1 MLTPLLLA
9 LAFIDPPAIPGAMA
23 PHMASTNE
31 GVLLSWLEPAAPEG
45 DSMVMRL
52 QLSTFDGNQ
61 WSPPAT
67 VVQRNDFFANWADV
81 PVVVRGDEAWTATW
95 LQKSGS
101 GTYAYDIAIA
111 RSLDGSTWTHLG
123 TLNDD
128 RTMSEHGFVSLV
140 LDQDGVHAF
149 WLDGREMTN
158 DAHDHGHG
166 SGVMNLRTA
175 MITDRVGES
184 RVIDDMV
191 CECCPTAAA
200 STPSG
205 PIVLVRDRTR
215 EEVRDIELLR
225 ASNNYEPGTM
235 LHSDEWSIAGCPVNG
250 PALDTRGSDVA
261 AAWFTGA
268 PDRAGVWVAFS
279 ADSGATFDTP
289 IQVDGD
295 GAIGRVDLVLLPDGR
310 AAISWI
316 RSHDEVG
323 SVMLRTMG
331 RDGAA
336 QPARKIVAIEGNR
349 RSGIP
354 RIAMAPNAPDRL
366 LIAWTGVQDDATR
379 LRTAVVP
386 VNATDKHEA
395 E

>member
-1 MLTPLLLA
+1 M
-9 LAFIDPPAIPGAMA
+9 
-23 PHMASTNE
+23 
-31 GVLLSWLEPAAPEG
+31 
-45 DSMVMRL
+45 
-52 QLSTFDGNQ
+52 
-61 WSPPAT
+61 
-67 VVQRNDFFANWADV
+67 
-81 PVVVRGDEAWTATW
+81 
-95 LQKSGS
+95 
-101 GTYAYDIAIA
+101 
-111 RSLDGSTWTHLG
+111 
-123 TLNDD
+123 
-128 RTMSEHGFVSLV
+128 
-140 LDQDGVHAF
+140 
-149 WLDGREMTN
+149 
-158 DAHDHGHG
+158 
-166 SGVMNLRTA
+166 
-175 MITDRVGES
+175 
-184 RVIDDMV
+184 
-191 CECCPTAAA
+191 
-200 STPSG
+200 
-205 PIVLVRDRTR
+205 
-215 EEVRDIELLR
+215 
-225 ASNNYEPGTM
+225 
-235 LHSDEWSIAGCPVNG
+235 
-250 PALDTRGSDVA
+250 
-261 AAWFTGA
+261 
-268 PDRAGVWVAFS
+268 AFS

-379 LRTAVVP
+379 LRTVVVP